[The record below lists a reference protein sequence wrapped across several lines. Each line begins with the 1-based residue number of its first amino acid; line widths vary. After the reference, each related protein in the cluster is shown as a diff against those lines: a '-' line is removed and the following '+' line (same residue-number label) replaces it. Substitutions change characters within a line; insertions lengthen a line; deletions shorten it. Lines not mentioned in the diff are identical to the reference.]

1 MKETWVMGRRRG
13 AEAVSTGATRRVRV
27 LLQGNLREFNLPNV
41 FQLVK
46 MSAKTGALSINR
58 EGESGRIFFRNGQI
72 YFATAHPGTMPLG
85 ERLVKSG
92 YVTSKQLRSA
102 LTEQK
107 KKASKGRIGAI
118 LLEHGYIDRKTLE
131 QSVRD
136 QIEDV
141 TFNFFSWT
149 DGDFTFEADE
159 TVTDEDIH
167 VEMNVESV
175 IMEGCRRIDEWELIF
190 ATLGSLERVPRLRY
204 NDIVEEDGGVKLAPD
219 QWRVVCW
226 VDGRHDINTVLKE
239 CGLDRFNGAK
249 IIYDLNRAGLLTV
262 SDSAIEEIG
271 RGRSIV
277 VRGPIDVYNQVFIST
292 LADSNVTEHLR
303 VELLDE
309 REIEVPMVAASY
321 TPNGVEVDPDEDV
334 RTAHA
339 DDALVY
345 TATVSAPE
353 EIWRR
358 FAEQSSAFIVLAN
371 ANSLDSLKSS
381 VRDLNFVRKLGT
393 MPIVVATYV
402 SMEED
407 SLDPAAVAKAMN
419 LADGIP
425 ILTCGL
431 RDHESVEAVVKKALE
446 LIAPE

>member
-1 MKETWVMGRRRG
+1 
-13 AEAVSTGATRRVRV
+13 V
-27 LLQGNLREFNLPNV
+27 LLQGNLKEFNLPNV

-58 EGESGRIFFRNGQI
+58 EGESGKIFFRNGQI

-92 YVTSKQLRSA
+92 HVTSKQLRAA
-102 LTEQK
+102 LAEQK
-107 KKASKGRIGAI
+107 KKSVKGRIGSI
-118 LLEHGYIDRKTLE
+118 LLAHGYIDRATLE

-141 TFNFFSWT
+141 TFNFFSWA

-167 VEMNVESV
+167 VEMKVESV

-204 NDIVEEDGGVKLAPD
+204 NDIVEEDGGVRLAPD

-249 IIYDLNRAGLLTV
+249 IIYDLYRSGLLTV

-271 RGRSIV
+271 EGRTIV
-277 VRGPIDVYNQVFIST
+277 VRGPIDLYNQVFIST
-292 LADSNVTEHLR
+292 LVESNVTEHLR
-303 VELLDE
+303 VELVDD
-309 REIEVPMVAASY
+309 REIEIPMVAATY
-321 TPNGVEVDPDEDV
+321 TPNGVAGDDY
-334 RTAHA
+334 
-339 DDALVY
+339 DDAPRAPDGAALVL
-345 TATVSAPE
+345 TAAVSSPE

-371 ANSLDSLKSS
+371 ANSIDSLKAS
-381 VRDLNFVRKLGT
+381 VRDLGFVRKLGT

-402 SMEED
+402 SMDED
-407 SLDPAAVAKAMN
+407 SLNPAAVAKT
-419 LADGIP
+419 LGLTDDIP
-425 ILTCGL
+425 VMPCSL
-431 RDHESVEAVVKKALE
+431 RDRDSVEAVVKKAIE
-446 LIAPE
+446 LIVPA

>member
-1 MKETWVMGRRRG
+1 M
-13 AEAVSTGATRRVRV
+13 
-27 LLQGNLREFNLPNV
+27 LLQGNLKEFNLPNV

-58 EGESGRIFFRNGQI
+58 EGESGKIFFRNGQI

-85 ERLVKSG
+85 ERLVKAG
-92 YVTSKQLRSA
+92 HVTSKQLRAA
-102 LTEQK
+102 LAEQK
-107 KKASKGRIGAI
+107 KKSAKGRIGAI
-118 LLEHGYIDRKTLE
+118 LLEHGYIDRATLE

-159 TVTDEDIH
+159 TITDEDIH
-167 VEMNVESV
+167 VEMKVESV

-226 VDGRHDINTVLKE
+226 IDGRHDINTVLKE

-249 IIYDLNRAGLLTV
+249 IIYDLHRSGLLTV

-271 RGRSIV
+271 QGRTIV
-277 VRGPIDVYNQVFIST
+277 VRGPIDLYNQVFIST
-292 LADSNVTEHLR
+292 LVESNVTEHLR
-303 VELLDE
+303 VELVDD
-309 REIEVPMVAASY
+309 REIEIPMVAATY
-321 TPNGVEVDPDEDV
+321 TPNGVE
-334 RTAHA
+334 A
-339 DDALVY
+339 DDYDAPRSSDGAALVI
-345 TATVSAPE
+345 TATVSSPE

-358 FAEQSSAFIVLAN
+358 FAEQSSVFIVLAN
-371 ANSLDSLKSS
+371 ANSIDSLKAS
-381 VRDLNFVRKLGT
+381 VRDLGFVRKLGT

-402 SMEED
+402 SMDED
-407 SLDPAAVAKAMN
+407 SLNPAAVAKTLG
-419 LADGIP
+419 LADDIP
-425 ILTCGL
+425 VLPCSL
-431 RDHESVEAVVKKALE
+431 RDRDSVEAVVKKAIE
-446 LIAPE
+446 LIVPV

>member
-1 MKETWVMGRRRG
+1 
-13 AEAVSTGATRRVRV
+13 V
-27 LLQGNLREFNLPNV
+27 LLQGNLKEFNLPNV

-58 EGESGRIFFRNGQI
+58 EGESGKIFFRNGQI

-92 YVTSKQLRSA
+92 HVTSKQLRAA
-102 LTEQK
+102 LAEQK
-107 KKASKGRIGAI
+107 KKSVKGRIGSI
-118 LLEHGYIDRKTLE
+118 LLAHGYIDRATLE

-141 TFNFFSWT
+141 TFNFFSWA

-167 VEMNVESV
+167 VEMKVESV

-249 IIYDLNRAGLLTV
+249 IIYDLHRSGLLTV

-271 RGRSIV
+271 EGRTIV
-277 VRGPIDVYNQVFIST
+277 VRGPIDLYNQVFIST
-292 LADSNVTEHLR
+292 LVESKVTEHLR
-303 VELLDE
+303 VELVDD
-309 REIEVPMVAASY
+309 REIEIPMVAATY
-321 TPNGVEVDPDEDV
+321 TPNGVAGDDY
-334 RTAHA
+334 
-339 DDALVY
+339 DDAPRAADGAALVL
-345 TATVSAPE
+345 TATVSSPE

-371 ANSLDSLKSS
+371 ANSIDSLKAS
-381 VRDLNFVRKLGT
+381 VRDLGFVRKLGT

-402 SMEED
+402 SMDED
-407 SLDPAAVAKAMN
+407 SLNPAAVAKT
-419 LADGIP
+419 LGLTDDIP
-425 ILTCGL
+425 VMPCSL
-431 RDHESVEAVVKKALE
+431 RDRDSVEAVVKRAIE
-446 LIAPE
+446 LFVPA

>member
-1 MKETWVMGRRRG
+1 
-13 AEAVSTGATRRVRV
+13 V
-27 LLQGNLREFNLPNV
+27 LLQGNLKEFSLPNV
-41 FQLVK
+41 LQLVK
-46 MSAKTGALSINR
+46 MSAKSGALSITR
-58 EGESGRIFFRNGQI
+58 EAESGKIFFRNGQI
-72 YFATAHPGTMPLG
+72 HFATAHPGTMPLG

-92 YVTSKQLRSA
+92 HITSKQLRAA
-102 LTEQK
+102 LSEQK
-107 KKASKGRIGAI
+107 KKSAKGRIGSI
-118 LLEHGYIDRKTLE
+118 LLEHGYIDRVTLE

-141 TFNFFSWT
+141 TFNFFSWA

-159 TVTDEDIH
+159 TVTDEDIL

-226 VDGRHDINTVLKE
+226 IDGRHDINTVLKE
-239 CGLDRFNGAK
+239 CGLDRFHGAK
-249 IIYDLNRAGLLTV
+249 VVYDLHRVGLVTV

-271 RGRSIV
+271 RGRSIA

-303 VELLDE
+303 VELIDE
-309 REIEVPMVAASY
+309 REVEIPMVAAAY
-321 TPNGVEVDPDEDV
+321 TPNGADPD
-334 RTAHA
+334 A
-339 DDALVY
+339 DTPTDHGGEALVF
-345 TATVSAPE
+345 TATVSSPE

-381 VRDLNFVRKLGT
+381 VRDLNFVRKLGN
-393 MPIVVATYV
+393 MPIVVGTYV
-402 SMEED
+402 SMDED
-407 SLDPAAVAKAMN
+407 SLEPAAVAKA
-419 LADGIP
+419 LGLPEQIP
-425 ILTCGL
+425 VLTCSL
-431 RDHESVEAVVKKALE
+431 RDRDSVEAVVNKAIE
-446 LIAPE
+446 LIADD

>member
-1 MKETWVMGRRRG
+1 M
-13 AEAVSTGATRRVRV
+13 
-27 LLQGNLREFNLPNV
+27 LLQGNLKEFSLPNV
-41 FQLVK
+41 LQLVK
-46 MSAKTGALSINR
+46 MSAKSGALSITR
-58 EGESGRIFFRNGQI
+58 EAESGKIFFRNGQI
-72 YFATAHPGTMPLG
+72 HFATAHPGTMPLG

-92 YVTSKQLRSA
+92 HITSKQLRAA
-102 LTEQK
+102 LSEQK
-107 KKASKGRIGAI
+107 KKSAKGRIGSI
-118 LLEHGYIDRKTLE
+118 LLEHGYIDRVTLE

-141 TFNFFSWT
+141 TFNFFSWA

-159 TVTDEDIH
+159 TVTDEDIL

-226 VDGRHDINTVLKE
+226 IDGRHDINTVLKE
-239 CGLDRFNGAK
+239 CGLDRFHGAK
-249 IIYDLNRAGLLTV
+249 VVYDLHRVGLVTV

-271 RGRSIV
+271 RGRSIA

-303 VELLDE
+303 VELIDE
-309 REIEVPMVAASY
+309 REVEIPMVAAAY
-321 TPNGVEVDPDEDV
+321 TPNGADPD
-334 RTAHA
+334 A
-339 DDALVY
+339 DTPTDHGGEALVF
-345 TATVSAPE
+345 TATVSSPE

-381 VRDLNFVRKLGT
+381 VRDLNFVRKLGN
-393 MPIVVATYV
+393 MPIVVGTYV
-402 SMEED
+402 SMDED
-407 SLDPAAVAKAMN
+407 SLEPAAVAKA
-419 LADGIP
+419 LGLPEQIP
-425 ILTCGL
+425 VLTCSL
-431 RDHESVEAVVKKALE
+431 RDRDSVEAVVKKAIE
-446 LIAPE
+446 LIADD

>member
-1 MKETWVMGRRRG
+1 M
-13 AEAVSTGATRRVRV
+13 
-27 LLQGNLREFNLPNV
+27 LLQGNLKEFNLPNV

-58 EGESGRIFFRNGQI
+58 EGESGKIFFRNGQI

-92 YVTSKQLRSA
+92 HVTSKQLRAA
-102 LTEQK
+102 LAEQK
-107 KKASKGRIGAI
+107 KKSVKGRIGSI
-118 LLEHGYIDRKTLE
+118 LLAHGYIDRATLE

-141 TFNFFSWT
+141 TFNFFSWA

-167 VEMNVESV
+167 VEMKVESV

-249 IIYDLNRAGLLTV
+249 IIYDLHRSGLLTV

-271 RGRSIV
+271 EGRTIV
-277 VRGPIDVYNQVFIST
+277 VRGPIDLYNQVFIST
-292 LADSNVTEHLR
+292 LVESKVTEHLR
-303 VELLDE
+303 VELVDD
-309 REIEVPMVAASY
+309 REIE
-321 TPNGVEVDPDEDV
+321 DPHG
-334 RTAHA
+334 R
-339 DDALVY
+339 
-345 TATVSAPE
+345 
-353 EIWRR
+353 
-358 FAEQSSAFIVLAN
+358 
-371 ANSLDSLKSS
+371 
-381 VRDLNFVRKLGT
+381 RDLYAERSHRRRLRRAPRCGRRGARAHRHGELARRDLAALRRAELG
-393 MPIVVATYV
+393 VHRAGQRQ
-402 SMEED
+402 
-407 SLDPAAVAKAMN
+407 LDRQPQGVGAR
-419 LADGIP
+419 P
-425 ILTCGL
+425 GL
-431 RDHESVEAVVKKALE
+431 RAQAGHHAHRRGHLRLHGRGLAQPGRRGQDPRPDRRHPRHALQPARPR
-446 LIAPE
+446 LGRGGR

>member
-1 MKETWVMGRRRG
+1 
-13 AEAVSTGATRRVRV
+13 
-27 LLQGNLREFNLPNV
+27 
-41 FQLVK
+41 
-46 MSAKTGALSINR
+46 LSIDR
-58 EGESGRIFFRNGQI
+58 EGESGKIFFRNGQI

-92 YVTSKQLRSA
+92 HVTSKQLRAA
-102 LTEQK
+102 LAEQK
-107 KKASKGRIGAI
+107 KKSARGRIGAI
-118 LLEHGYIDRKTLE
+118 LLEHGYIDRATLE

-249 IIYDLNRAGLLTV
+249 IIYDLNQAGLLTV

-271 RGRSIV
+271 RGRSII

-303 VELLDE
+303 VELIDE
-309 REIEVPMVAASY
+309 REVEIPMVAASY
-321 TPNGVEVDPDEDV
+321 TPNGVDVDVDLDEDV

-339 DDALVY
+339 DDALIY

-371 ANSLDSLKSS
+371 ANSIDSLKSS
-381 VRDLNFVRKLGT
+381 VRDLNFVRKLGDI
-393 MPIVVATYV
+393 PIVVATYV

-407 SLDPAAVAKAMN
+407 SLEPAAVAKA
-419 LADGIP
+419 LGLPDKIP
-425 ILTCGL
+425 VLPCSL
-431 RDHESVEAVVKKALE
+431 RDRDSVEAVVKKALE
-446 LIAPE
+446 LIVDD

>member
-1 MKETWVMGRRRG
+1 
-13 AEAVSTGATRRVRV
+13 V
-27 LLQGNLREFNLPNV
+27 LLQGNLKEFSLPNV

-58 EGESGRIFFRNGQI
+58 EGESGKIFFRNGQI

-92 YVTSKQLRSA
+92 HVTSKQLRAA
-102 LTEQK
+102 LAEQK
-107 KKASKGRIGAI
+107 KKSARGRIGQI
-118 LLEHGYIDRKTLE
+118 LLEHGYIDRATLE
-131 QSVRD
+131 ASVRD

-141 TFNFFSWT
+141 TFSFFSWI
-149 DGDFTFEADE
+149 DGDFIFEADE
-159 TVTDEDIH
+159 TVTDEDIL
-167 VEMNVESV
+167 VEMSVESV

-226 VDGRHDINTVLKE
+226 IDGRHDINTVLKE

-249 IIYDLNRAGLLTV
+249 IIYDLHRAGLLTV

-303 VELLDE
+303 VELIEE
-309 REIEVPMVAASY
+309 REVEIPMVAATY
-321 TPNGVEVDPDEDV
+321 TPNGIIDVDEDV
-334 RTAHA
+334 RQANGGE
-339 DDALVY
+339 ALVF
-345 TATVSAPE
+345 TATVSSPE

-371 ANSLDSLKSS
+371 ANSVDSLKSS
-381 VRDLNFVRKLGT
+381 VRDLNFVRKLGS

-407 SLDPAAVAKAMN
+407 SLGPAAVAKA
-419 LADGIP
+419 LGLPEQIP
-425 ILTCGL
+425 VLTCIL
-431 RDHESVEAVVKKALE
+431 RDHDSVEAVVKKAIE
-446 LIAPE
+446 LIADG

>member
-1 MKETWVMGRRRG
+1 M
-13 AEAVSTGATRRVRV
+13 
-27 LLQGNLREFNLPNV
+27 LLQGNLKEFNLPNV

-58 EGESGRIFFRNGQI
+58 EGESGKIFFRNGQI

-92 YVTSKQLRSA
+92 HVTSKQLRAA
-102 LTEQK
+102 LAEQK
-107 KKASKGRIGAI
+107 KKSVKGRIGSI
-118 LLEHGYIDRKTLE
+118 LLAHGYIDRATLE

-141 TFNFFSWT
+141 TFNFFSWA

-167 VEMNVESV
+167 VEMKVESV

-204 NDIVEEDGGVKLAPD
+204 NDIVEEDGGVRLAPD

-249 IIYDLNRAGLLTV
+249 IIYDLHRTGLLTV

-271 RGRSIV
+271 DGRTIV
-277 VRGPIDVYNQVFIST
+277 VRGPIDLYNQVFIST
-292 LADSNVTEHLR
+292 LVESNVTEHLR
-303 VELLDE
+303 VELVDD
-309 REIEVPMVAASY
+309 REIEIPMVAATY
-321 TPNGVEVDPDEDV
+321 TPNGI
-334 RTAHA
+334 AG
-339 DDALVY
+339 DDYDAPRATEGAALVL
-345 TATVSAPE
+345 TAAVSSPE

-358 FAEQSSAFIVLAN
+358 FAEQSSAFIVLAA
-371 ANSLDSLKSS
+371 ANSIDSLKAS
-381 VRDLNFVRKLGT
+381 VRDLGFVRKLGT

-402 SMEED
+402 SMDED
-407 SLDPAAVAKAMN
+407 SLSPAAVAKT
-419 LADGIP
+419 LGLTDDIP
-425 ILTCGL
+425 VMPCSL
-431 RDHESVEAVVKKALE
+431 RDRDSVEAVVKKAIE
-446 LIAPE
+446 LIVPA

>member
-1 MKETWVMGRRRG
+1 M
-13 AEAVSTGATRRVRV
+13 
-27 LLQGNLREFNLPNV
+27 LLQGNLKEFSLPNV

-46 MSAKTGALSINR
+46 MSAKTGALTIDR
-58 EGESGRIFFRNGQI
+58 AGESGKIFFRNGQI

-92 YVTSKQLRSA
+92 NVTSNQLRAA
-102 LTEQK
+102 LGEQK
-107 KKASKGRIGAI
+107 KKSARGRIGSI
-118 LLEHGYIDRKTLE
+118 LLEHGYIDRATLE

-159 TVTDEDIH
+159 TVTDEDIL

-204 NDIVEEDGGVKLAPD
+204 NDIVEEDGGVKLTPD

-249 IIYDLNRAGLLTV
+249 VVFDLNRAGLLNV

-271 RGRSIV
+271 RGRSIA

-292 LADSNVTEHLR
+292 LAESNVTEHLR
-303 VELLDE
+303 IELIDE
-309 REIEVPMVAASY
+309 REVEVPMVAATY
-321 TPNGVEVDPDEDV
+321 TPNG
-334 RTAHA
+334 AAA
-339 DDALVY
+339 DDQMPAANGGEALVF
-345 TATVSAPE
+345 TAAVSSPE

-371 ANSLDSLKSS
+371 ANSTDSLKSS
-381 VRDLNFVRKLGT
+381 VRDLNFVRKLGDL
-393 MPIVVATYV
+393 PIVVASYV
-402 SMEED
+402 SMDDD
-407 SLDPAAVAKAMN
+407 SLDLAAVAKA
-419 LADGIP
+419 LGLPEQIP
-425 ILTCGL
+425 VLTCSL
-431 RDHESVEAVVKKALE
+431 RERDSVEAVVKKALE
-446 LIAPE
+446 LIGD

>member
-1 MKETWVMGRRRG
+1 
-13 AEAVSTGATRRVRV
+13 V
-27 LLQGNLREFNLPNV
+27 LLQGHLKEFSLPNV

-46 MSAKTGALSINR
+46 MSAKTGALTIDR
-58 EGESGRIFFRNGQI
+58 AGESGKIFFRNGQI

-92 YVTSKQLRSA
+92 NVTSNQLRAA
-102 LTEQK
+102 LGEQK
-107 KKASKGRIGAI
+107 KKSARGRIGSI
-118 LLEHGYIDRKTLE
+118 LLEHGYIDRATLE

-159 TVTDEDIH
+159 TVTDEDIL

-204 NDIVEEDGGVKLAPD
+204 NDIVEEDGGVKLTPD

-249 IIYDLNRAGLLTV
+249 VVFDLNRAGLLNV

-271 RGRSIV
+271 RGRSIA

-292 LADSNVTEHLR
+292 LAESNVTEHLR
-303 VELLDE
+303 IELIDE
-309 REIEVPMVAASY
+309 REVEVPMVAATY
-321 TPNGVEVDPDEDV
+321 TPNG
-334 RTAHA
+334 AAA
-339 DDALVY
+339 DDQMPAANGGEALVF
-345 TATVSAPE
+345 TAAVSSPE

-371 ANSLDSLKSS
+371 ANSTDSLKSS
-381 VRDLNFVRKLGT
+381 VRDLNFVRKLGDL
-393 MPIVVATYV
+393 PIVVASYV
-402 SMEED
+402 SMDDD
-407 SLDPAAVAKAMN
+407 SLDLAAVAKA
-419 LADGIP
+419 LGLPEQIP
-425 ILTCGL
+425 VLTCSL
-431 RDHESVEAVVKKALE
+431 RERDSVEAVVKKALE
-446 LIAPE
+446 LIGD

>member
-1 MKETWVMGRRRG
+1 
-13 AEAVSTGATRRVRV
+13 V
-27 LLQGNLREFNLPNV
+27 LLQGNLKEFSLPNV

-46 MSAKTGALSINR
+46 MSAKTGALTIDR
-58 EGESGRIFFRNGQI
+58 AGESGKIFFRNGQI

-92 YVTSKQLRSA
+92 NVTSNQLRAA
-102 LTEQK
+102 LGEQK
-107 KKASKGRIGAI
+107 KKSARGRIGSI
-118 LLEHGYIDRKTLE
+118 LLEHGYIDRATLE

-159 TVTDEDIH
+159 TVTDEDIL

-226 VDGRHDINTVLKE
+226 IDGRHDINTVLKE

-249 IIYDLNRAGLLTV
+249 VVFDLNRAGLLNV

-271 RGRSIV
+271 RGRSIA

-292 LADSNVTEHLR
+292 LAESNVTEHLR
-303 VELLDE
+303 IELIDE
-309 REIEVPMVAASY
+309 REVEVPMVAATY
-321 TPNGVEVDPDEDV
+321 TPNG
-334 RTAHA
+334 AAA
-339 DDALVY
+339 DDQMPAANGGEALVF
-345 TATVSAPE
+345 TAAVSSPE

-371 ANSLDSLKSS
+371 ANSTDSLKSS
-381 VRDLNFVRKLGT
+381 VRDLNFVRKLGDL
-393 MPIVVATYV
+393 PIVVASYV
-402 SMEED
+402 SMDDD
-407 SLDPAAVAKAMN
+407 SLDPAAVAKA
-419 LADGIP
+419 LGLPEQIP
-425 ILTCGL
+425 VLTCSL
-431 RDHESVEAVVKKALE
+431 RERDSVEAVVKKALE
-446 LIAPE
+446 LIGD

>member
-1 MKETWVMGRRRG
+1 
-13 AEAVSTGATRRVRV
+13 
-27 LLQGNLREFNLPNV
+27 
-41 FQLVK
+41 

-58 EGESGRIFFRNGQI
+58 EGESGKIFFRNGQI

-92 YVTSKQLRSA
+92 HVTSKQLRAA
-102 LTEQK
+102 LAEQK
-107 KKASKGRIGAI
+107 KKSVKGRIGSI
-118 LLEHGYIDRKTLE
+118 LLAHGYIDRTTLE

-141 TFNFFSWT
+141 TFNFFSWV

-167 VEMNVESV
+167 VEMKVESV

-226 VDGRHDINTVLKE
+226 IDGRHDINTVLKE

-249 IIYDLNRAGLLTV
+249 IIYELHRTGLLTV
-262 SDSAIEEIG
+262 SDSAIEELGEG
-271 RGRSIV
+271 RTIV
-277 VRGPIDVYNQVFIST
+277 VRGPIDLYNQVFIST
-292 LADSNVTEHLR
+292 LVESKVTEHLR
-303 VELLDE
+303 VELVDD
-309 REIEVPMVAASY
+309 REIEIPMVAATY
-321 TPNGVEVDPDEDV
+321 TPNGGAGDDYDAP
-334 RTAHA
+334 RAA
-339 DDALVY
+339 DGAALVL
-345 TATVSAPE
+345 TATVSSPE

-358 FAEQSSAFIVLAN
+358 FAAQSSAFIVLAN
-371 ANSLDSLKSS
+371 ANSIDSLKAS
-381 VRDLNFVRKLGT
+381 VRDLGFVRKLGT

-402 SMEED
+402 SMDED
-407 SLDPAAVAKAMN
+407 SLDPAAVAKTLGLTDDIPV
-419 LADGIP
+419 LA
-425 ILTCGL
+425 CSL
-431 RDHESVEAVVKKALE
+431 RDRDSVEAAVKKAIE
-446 LIAPE
+446 LIVPA

>member
-1 MKETWVMGRRRG
+1 
-13 AEAVSTGATRRVRV
+13 V
-27 LLQGNLREFNLPNV
+27 LLQGNLKEFSLPNV

-46 MSAKTGALSINR
+46 MSAKTGALTIDR
-58 EGESGRIFFRNGQI
+58 AGESGKIFFRNGQI

-92 YVTSKQLRSA
+92 NVTSNQLRAA
-102 LTEQK
+102 LGEQK
-107 KKASKGRIGAI
+107 KKSARGRIGSI
-118 LLEHGYIDRKTLE
+118 LLEHGYIDRATLE

-159 TVTDEDIH
+159 TVTDEDIL

-204 NDIVEEDGGVKLAPD
+204 NDIVEEDGGVKLTPD

-249 IIYDLNRAGLLTV
+249 VVFDLNRAGLLNV

-271 RGRSIV
+271 RGRSIA

-292 LADSNVTEHLR
+292 LAESNVTEHLR
-303 VELLDE
+303 IELIDE
-309 REIEVPMVAASY
+309 REVEVPMVAATY
-321 TPNGVEVDPDEDV
+321 TPNG
-334 RTAHA
+334 AAA
-339 DDALVY
+339 DDQMPAANGGEALVF
-345 TATVSAPE
+345 TAAVSSPE

-371 ANSLDSLKSS
+371 ANSTDSLKSS
-381 VRDLNFVRKLGT
+381 VRDLNFVRKLGDL
-393 MPIVVATYV
+393 PIVVASYV
-402 SMEED
+402 SMDDD
-407 SLDPAAVAKAMN
+407 SLDPAAVAKA
-419 LADGIP
+419 LGLPEQIP
-425 ILTCGL
+425 VLTCSL
-431 RDHESVEAVVKKALE
+431 RERDSVEAVVKKALE
-446 LIAPE
+446 LIGD

>member
-1 MKETWVMGRRRG
+1 M
-13 AEAVSTGATRRVRV
+13 
-27 LLQGNLREFNLPNV
+27 LLQGNLREFSLPNV
-41 FQLVK
+41 LQLVK

-58 EGESGRIFFRNGQI
+58 EAESGKIFFRNGQI
-72 YFATAHPGTMPLG
+72 HFATAHPGTMPLG

-92 YVTSKQLRSA
+92 HVTSKQLRAA
-102 LTEQK
+102 LAEQK
-107 KKASKGRIGAI
+107 KKSSKGRIGQI
-118 LLEHGYIDRKTLE
+118 LLEHGYIDRATLE

-141 TFNFFSWT
+141 TFNFFSWV
-149 DGDFTFEADE
+149 DGEFAFEADE
-159 TVTDEDIH
+159 TVTDEDIL

-190 ATLGSLERVPRLRY
+190 DTLGSLERVPRLHY

-226 VDGRHDINTVLKE
+226 IDGRHDINTVLKE

-249 IIYDLNRAGLLTV
+249 VIYDLHKAGLLTV
-262 SDSAIEEIG
+262 NDSAIEEIG

-292 LADSNVTEHLR
+292 LAESNVTEHLR
-303 VELLDE
+303 VELIDE
-309 REIEVPMVAASY
+309 REVEIPMVAATYSA
-321 TPNGVEVDPDEDV
+321 NGVEVDPDEDV
-334 RTAHA
+334 RST
-339 DDALVY
+339 DSGEALVF
-345 TATVSAPE
+345 TATVSSPE

-371 ANSLDSLKSS
+371 ANSVDSLKSS
-381 VRDLNFVRKLGT
+381 ARDLSFVRKLGS

-402 SMEED
+402 SMDED
-407 SLDPAAVAKAMN
+407 SLDPAAVAKT
-419 LADGIP
+419 LGLPEQIP
-425 ILTCGL
+425 VLSCSL
-431 RDHESVEAVVKKALE
+431 RERGSVEAVVKKAIT
-446 LIAPE
+446 LIGES

>member
-1 MKETWVMGRRRG
+1 
-13 AEAVSTGATRRVRV
+13 V
-27 LLQGNLREFNLPNV
+27 LLQGNLKEFSLPNV
-41 FQLVK
+41 LQLVK
-46 MSAKTGALSINR
+46 MSAKSGALSITR
-58 EGESGRIFFRNGQI
+58 EAESGKIFFRNGQI
-72 YFATAHPGTMPLG
+72 HFATAHPGTMPLG

-92 YVTSKQLRSA
+92 HITSKQLRAA
-102 LTEQK
+102 LSEQK
-107 KKASKGRIGAI
+107 KKSAKGRIGSI
-118 LLEHGYIDRKTLE
+118 LLEHGYIDRVTLE

-141 TFNFFSWT
+141 TFNFFSWA

-159 TVTDEDIH
+159 TVTDEDIL

-226 VDGRHDINTVLKE
+226 IDGRHDINTVLKE
-239 CGLDRFNGAK
+239 CGLDRFHGAK
-249 IIYDLNRAGLLTV
+249 VVYDLHRVGLVTV

-271 RGRSIV
+271 RGRSIA

-303 VELLDE
+303 VELIDE
-309 REIEVPMVAASY
+309 REVEIPMVAAAY
-321 TPNGVEVDPDEDV
+321 TPNGADPD
-334 RTAHA
+334 A
-339 DDALVY
+339 DTPTDHGGEALVF
-345 TATVSAPE
+345 TATVSSPE

-381 VRDLNFVRKLGT
+381 VRDLNFVRKLGN
-393 MPIVVATYV
+393 MPIVVGTYV
-402 SMEED
+402 SMDED
-407 SLDPAAVAKAMN
+407 SLEPAAVAKA
-419 LADGIP
+419 LGLPEQIP
-425 ILTCGL
+425 VLTCSL
-431 RDHESVEAVVKKALE
+431 RDRDSVEAVVKKAIE
-446 LIAPE
+446 LIADD

>member
-1 MKETWVMGRRRG
+1 
-13 AEAVSTGATRRVRV
+13 
-27 LLQGNLREFNLPNV
+27 
-41 FQLVK
+41 
-46 MSAKTGALSINR
+46 MSAKSGALSITR
-58 EGESGRIFFRNGQI
+58 EAESGKIFFRNGQI
-72 YFATAHPGTMPLG
+72 HFATAHPGTMPLG

-92 YVTSKQLRSA
+92 HITSKQLRAA
-102 LTEQK
+102 LSEQK
-107 KKASKGRIGAI
+107 KKSAKGRIGSI
-118 LLEHGYIDRKTLE
+118 LLEHGYIDRVTLE

-141 TFNFFSWT
+141 TFNFFSWA

-159 TVTDEDIH
+159 TVTDEDIL

-226 VDGRHDINTVLKE
+226 IDGRHDINTVLKE
-239 CGLDRFNGAK
+239 CGLDRFHGAK
-249 IIYDLNRAGLLTV
+249 VVYDLHRVGLVTV

-271 RGRSIV
+271 RGRSIA

-303 VELLDE
+303 VELIDE
-309 REIEVPMVAASY
+309 REVEIPMVAAAY
-321 TPNGVEVDPDEDV
+321 TPNGADPD
-334 RTAHA
+334 A
-339 DDALVY
+339 DTPTDHGGEALVF
-345 TATVSAPE
+345 TATVSSPE

-381 VRDLNFVRKLGT
+381 VRDLNFVRKLGD
-393 MPIVVATYV
+393 MPIVVGTYV
-402 SMEED
+402 SMDED
-407 SLDPAAVAKAMN
+407 SLEPAAVAKA
-419 LADGIP
+419 LGLPEQIP
-425 ILTCGL
+425 VLTCSL
-431 RDHESVEAVVKKALE
+431 RDRDSVEAVVKKAIE
-446 LIAPE
+446 LIADD

>member
-1 MKETWVMGRRRG
+1 
-13 AEAVSTGATRRVRV
+13 V
-27 LLQGNLREFNLPNV
+27 LLQGNLKEFNLPNV

-58 EGESGRIFFRNGQI
+58 EGESGKIFFRNGQI

-92 YVTSKQLRSA
+92 HVTSKQLRAA
-102 LTEQK
+102 LAEQK
-107 KKASKGRIGAI
+107 KKSAKGRIGAI
-118 LLEHGYIDRKTLE
+118 LLEHGYIDRATLE

-159 TVTDEDIH
+159 TITDEDIH
-167 VEMNVESV
+167 VEMKVESV

-226 VDGRHDINTVLKE
+226 IDGRHDINTVLKE

-249 IIYDLNRAGLLTV
+249 IIYDLHRSGLLTV

-271 RGRSIV
+271 QGRTIV
-277 VRGPIDVYNQVFIST
+277 VRGPIDLYNQVFIST
-292 LADSNVTEHLR
+292 LVESNVTEHLR
-303 VELLDE
+303 VELVDD
-309 REIEVPMVAASY
+309 REIEIPMVAATY
-321 TPNGVEVDPDEDV
+321 TPNGVE
-334 RTAHA
+334 A
-339 DDALVY
+339 DDYDAPRSSDGAALVI
-345 TATVSAPE
+345 TATVSSPE

-358 FAEQSSAFIVLAN
+358 FAEQSSVFIVLAN
-371 ANSLDSLKSS
+371 ANSIDSLKAS
-381 VRDLNFVRKLGT
+381 VRDLGFVRKLGT

-402 SMEED
+402 SMDED
-407 SLDPAAVAKAMN
+407 SLNPAAVAKTLG
-419 LADGIP
+419 LADDIP
-425 ILTCGL
+425 VLPCSL
-431 RDHESVEAVVKKALE
+431 RDRDSVEAVVKKAIE
-446 LIAPE
+446 LIVPV

>member
-1 MKETWVMGRRRG
+1 M
-13 AEAVSTGATRRVRV
+13 
-27 LLQGNLREFNLPNV
+27 LLQGNLREFSLPNV
-41 FQLVK
+41 LQLVK

-58 EGESGRIFFRNGQI
+58 EAESGKIFFRNGQI
-72 YFATAHPGTMPLG
+72 HFATAHPGTMPLG

-92 YVTSKQLRSA
+92 HVTSKQLRAA
-102 LTEQK
+102 LAEQK
-107 KKASKGRIGAI
+107 KKSSKGRIGSI
-118 LLEHGYIDRKTLE
+118 LLEHGYIDRATLE

-141 TFNFFSWT
+141 TFNFFSWV
-149 DGDFTFEADE
+149 DGDFAFEADE
-159 TVTDEDIH
+159 TVTDEDIL

-226 VDGRHDINTVLKE
+226 IDGRHDINTVLKE

-249 IIYDLNRAGLLTV
+249 VIYDLHKAGLLTV
-262 SDSAIEEIG
+262 NDSAIEEIG

-292 LADSNVTEHLR
+292 LAESNVTEHLR
-303 VELLDE
+303 VELIDE
-309 REIEVPMVAASY
+309 REVEIPMVAATY
-321 TPNGVEVDPDEDV
+321 TPNGAEVDPDEDV
-334 RTAHA
+334 RPTDAGE
-339 DDALVY
+339 ALVY
-345 TATVSAPE
+345 TATVSSPE

-371 ANSLDSLKSS
+371 ANSVDSLKSS
-381 VRDLNFVRKLGT
+381 ARDLTFVRKLGT

-402 SMEED
+402 SMDED
-407 SLDPAAVAKAMN
+407 SLSANAVAKT
-419 LADGIP
+419 LGLPDEIP
-425 ILTCGL
+425 VLNCSL
-431 RDHESVEAVVKKALE
+431 RERDSVEAVVKKAIE
-446 LIAPE
+446 LIAQV

>member
-1 MKETWVMGRRRG
+1 M
-13 AEAVSTGATRRVRV
+13 
-27 LLQGNLREFNLPNV
+27 LLQGNLKEFNLPNV

-46 MSAKTGALSINR
+46 MSAKTGALSITR
-58 EGESGRIFFRNGQI
+58 EGESGKIFFRNGQI

-92 YVTSKQLRSA
+92 HVTSKQLRAA
-102 LTEQK
+102 LAEQK
-107 KKASKGRIGAI
+107 KKSVKGRIGSI
-118 LLEHGYIDRKTLE
+118 LLAHGYIDRATLE

-141 TFNFFSWT
+141 TFNFFSWA

-167 VEMNVESV
+167 VEMKVESV

-249 IIYDLNRAGLLTV
+249 IIYDLHRTGLLTV

-271 RGRSIV
+271 EGRTIV
-277 VRGPIDVYNQVFIST
+277 VRGPIDLYNQVFIST
-292 LADSNVTEHLR
+292 LVESNVTEHLR
-303 VELLDE
+303 VELVDD
-309 REIEVPMVAASY
+309 REIEIPMVAATY
-321 TPNGVEVDPDEDV
+321 TPDGV
-334 RTAHA
+334 AA
-339 DDALVY
+339 DDYDAPRGKDGTALVL
-345 TATVSAPE
+345 TATVSSPE

-371 ANSLDSLKSS
+371 ANSIDSLKAS
-381 VRDLNFVRKLGT
+381 VRDLGFVRKLGT

-402 SMEED
+402 SMDED
-407 SLDPAAVAKAMN
+407 SLNPAAVAKT
-419 LADGIP
+419 LGLTDDIP
-425 ILTCGL
+425 VMPCSL
-431 RDHESVEAVVKKALE
+431 RDRDSVEAVVKKAIE
-446 LIAPE
+446 LIVPA

>member
-1 MKETWVMGRRRG
+1 LTIDR
-13 AEAVSTGATRRVRV
+13 A
-27 LLQGNLREFNLPNV
+27 
-41 FQLVK
+41 
-46 MSAKTGALSINR
+46 
-58 EGESGRIFFRNGQI
+58 GESGKIFFRNGQI

-92 YVTSKQLRSA
+92 NVTSNQLRAA
-102 LTEQK
+102 LGEQK
-107 KKASKGRIGAI
+107 KKSARGRIGSI
-118 LLEHGYIDRKTLE
+118 LLEHGYIDRATLE

-159 TVTDEDIH
+159 TVTDEDIL

-204 NDIVEEDGGVKLAPD
+204 NDIVEEDGGVKLTPD

-249 IIYDLNRAGLLTV
+249 VVFDLNRAGLLNV

-271 RGRSIV
+271 RGRSIA

-292 LADSNVTEHLR
+292 LAESNVTEHLR
-303 VELLDE
+303 IELIDE
-309 REIEVPMVAASY
+309 REVEVPMVAATY
-321 TPNGVEVDPDEDV
+321 TPNG
-334 RTAHA
+334 AAA
-339 DDALVY
+339 DDQMPAANGGEALVF
-345 TATVSAPE
+345 TAAVSSPE

-371 ANSLDSLKSS
+371 ANSTDSLKSS
-381 VRDLNFVRKLGT
+381 VRDLNFVRKLGDL
-393 MPIVVATYV
+393 PIVVASYV
-402 SMEED
+402 SMDDD
-407 SLDPAAVAKAMN
+407 SLDPAAVAKA
-419 LADGIP
+419 LGLPEQIP
-425 ILTCGL
+425 VLTCSL
-431 RDHESVEAVVKKALE
+431 RERDSVEAVVKKALE
-446 LIAPE
+446 LIGD

>member
-1 MKETWVMGRRRG
+1 M
-13 AEAVSTGATRRVRV
+13 
-27 LLQGNLREFNLPNV
+27 LLQGNLKEFNLPNV

-46 MSAKTGALSINR
+46 MSAKTGALSITR
-58 EGESGRIFFRNGQI
+58 EGESGKIFFRNGQI

-92 YVTSKQLRSA
+92 HVTSKQLRAA
-102 LTEQK
+102 LAEQK
-107 KKASKGRIGAI
+107 KKSVKGRIGSI
-118 LLEHGYIDRKTLE
+118 LLAHGYIDRATLE

-141 TFNFFSWT
+141 TFNFFSWA

-167 VEMNVESV
+167 VEMKVESV

-249 IIYDLNRAGLLTV
+249 IIYDLHRTGLLTV

-271 RGRSIV
+271 EGRTIV
-277 VRGPIDVYNQVFIST
+277 VRGPIDLYNQVFIST
-292 LADSNVTEHLR
+292 LVESNVTEHLR
-303 VELLDE
+303 VELVDD
-309 REIEVPMVAASY
+309 REIEIPMVAATY
-321 TPNGVEVDPDEDV
+321 MPDGVV
-334 RTAHA
+334 A
-339 DDALVY
+339 DDYDAPRGKDGTALVL
-345 TATVSAPE
+345 TATVSSPE

-371 ANSLDSLKSS
+371 ANSIDSLKAS
-381 VRDLNFVRKLGT
+381 VRDLGFVRKLGA

-402 SMEED
+402 SMDED
-407 SLDPAAVAKAMN
+407 SLNPAAVAKT
-419 LADGIP
+419 LGLTDDIP
-425 ILTCGL
+425 VMPCSL
-431 RDHESVEAVVKKALE
+431 RDRDSVEAVVKKAIE
-446 LIAPE
+446 LIVPA